1 MREIKPFR
9 TVLGVYKKLAIT
21 TVSNHIHILRF
32 LYFLPFS
39 TFSEPFI
46 MILNLPLQRTM

>member
-21 TVSNHIHILRF
+21 TVSNALDDSVNF
-32 LYFLPFS
+32 NTS
-39 TFSEPFI
+39 
-46 MILNLPLQRTM
+46 PLIIISIY